1 MLKGYSASKGI
12 AIASVYIYQKEMPVV
27 TKKKISDAAISLK
40 VLDKAIETSV
50 KELEYLIDTSQHSDI
65 FKAHLEILT
74 DVELYDQ
81 TKMLIED
88 ELRHE
93 TDAFHQVTT
102 QFIDMFDQME
112 DAYFK
117 ERAIDVKDIQYRVL
131 CHMTNM
137 KVMDLSTIS
146 EPVVIVAHDL
156 TPSDTS
162 SLNLAFVKGFIT
174 EVGGVTSHTAI
185 MARSLNIPAIV
196 GVKDLL
202 TYIKPYQTILLDA
215 IHNEIVISPNDE
227 RLKKANQDLEKFNI
241 QKEMLKQ
248 YKDQKTTTKDG
259 HHVGLFANIGS
270 VKDVDF
276 ALEYGAEGVG
286 LFRTEFLFMD
296 STVMP
301 SLELQIKNYEAVF
314 KQLDKVI
321 IRTLDIGGDKAL
333 PYLKQ
338 PHEDNPFLGH
348 RAVRLC
354 LDEKEMFKTQL
365 KAILIAS
372 KLKKQ
377 VDIMIPMIARVDEV
391 LAVREVL
398 NEVIQS
404 LDETQEKYQKNI
416 KLGIMIEIPSAALN
430 VKRLAKHVDFISIG
444 SNDLIQYLFAADR
457 MNEKVS
463 YLYEPFDP
471 TLLEV
476 IYNVIKTAKDAGIET
491 GLCGEIGSNPQ
502 IALLL
507 TAMKIDEISMS
518 ASSILEVRKYL
529 SDMNFTD
536 LEHLLHDVIAC
547 DDASAV
553 KKTIEV
559 FLREKK

>member
-1 MLKGYSASKGI
+1 MLKGFSASKGI
-12 AIASVYIYQKEMPVV
+12 AIASVYIYQKEMP
-27 TKKKISDAAISLK
+27 KIINENSSNTLESLE
-40 VLDKAIETSV
+40 VFNQAIEKSV
-50 KELEYLIDTSQHSDI
+50 KELEHLIDVSQHSDI

-81 TKMLIED
+81 TKTLIIGD
-88 ELRHE
+88 KKHE
-93 TDAFHQVTT
+93 TNAFYQVTS
-102 QFIDMFDQME
+102 QFIEMFDQME

-117 ERAIDVKDIQYRVL
+117 ERALDVKDIQYRVL
-131 CHMTNM
+131 CHMTNI

-156 TPSDTS
+156 TPSDTT
-162 SLNLAFVKGFIT
+162 SLNLQYVKGFIT

-196 GVKDLL
+196 GVKDMLL
-202 TYIKPYQTILLDA
+202 SVKQNQLILLDA
-215 IHNEIVISPNDE
+215 ISNEIILSPDE
-227 RLKKANQDLEKFNI
+227 IRLAKAYQDLEKHN
-241 QKEMLKQ
+241 QKKELLKK
-248 YKDQKTTTKDG
+248 YKDQKTMTKDG

-301 SLELQIKNYEAVF
+301 CLELQIKNYEAVF
-314 KQLDKVI
+314 KQMDKVI

-354 LDEKEMFKTQL
+354 LAEKDMFKTQL

-372 KLKKQ
+372 KYKKQ
-377 VDIMIPMIARVDEV
+377 VDVMIPMIARVDEV
-391 LAVREVL
+391 LAVKEVL
-398 NEVIQS
+398 KDVIQS
-404 LDETQEKYQKNI
+404 LVESKEKYQENI

-430 VKRLAKHVDFISIG
+430 IKRLAKHVDFISIG

-457 MNEKVS
+457 MNEQVS

-476 IYNVIKTAKDAGIET
+476 IYHVIKTAKEEGIET
-491 GLCGEIGSNPQ
+491 GLCGEIGSNPY

-507 TAMKIDEISMS
+507 TAMHIDEISMS
-518 ASSILEVRKYL
+518 ASSILEVRKL
-529 SDMNFTD
+529 LGEINFSELED
-536 LEHLLHDVIAC
+536 LLQSVLIC
-547 DDASAV
+547 DHADAV
-553 KKTIEV
+553 KDKMKQ
-559 FLREKK
+559 FLKEKQ